1 MMEILLALALL
12 APSLPEAPLNDWRPS
27 GCRSEDRLTARQV
40 RSAKSQAEQG
50 NITASVSLECHYIAI
65 GKPDEAVAWLRQ
77 SAEREPLTGQ
87 RYVAYLLSV
96 GGKKNCRKAY
106 ELTERY
112 LGLKWDFPKL
122 NQNLATQ
129 QKRAIQ
135 CR

>member
-1 MMEILLALALL
+1 MMEILLALAL
-12 APSLPEAPLNDWRPS
+12 ASAQPEAPPNDWRPS
-27 GCRSEDRLTARQV
+27 GCRPEDRLTVRQV
-40 RSAKSQAEQG
+40 RVAKSEAEHG

-65 GKPDEAVAWLRQ
+65 GKLDAAVAWLRQ

-112 LGLKWDFPKL
+112 LRRKWDFPKL